1 MKYSILGFSQ
11 EKICALNKIVQL
23 SNGKQKVLKLDITDL
38 LILRD
43 IADFMNRSKVVKFT
57 INDTAYFSITHKTII
72 EDLPVLDIKKQ
83 ALKDRIDKM
92 VELGLIKKE
101 VSRNDCGT
109 WVGYRLT
116 DVYEA
121 LIYDKNSRGGCSEL
135 HGGDVVDYNPN
146 NYTTININYNNNKEK
161 EDKSSIK
168 KGPQNSG
175 SIATLDFPTRKNSDT
190 EKFRHG
196 NLPTLNNIDNIHNID
211 DKDNIDN
218 EKENSNKKKACDDE
232 DVNEFVEHIYS
243 IYPTR
248 CPKRNTPTGKC
259 SKDKERIKKLL
270 KTYSKEDIEKVVRY
284 EIQEKYGKHYMA
296 NFATFL
302 NNFPDPTTIPDVN
315 SNIDMIMSKPKRKVL
330 VINGVEYR

>member
-1 MKYSILGFSQ
+1 MQQKSKMNIIAMGNFNNELKAFSPIPQ
-11 EKICALNKIVQL
+11 
-23 SNGKQKVLKLDITDL
+23 
-38 LILRD
+38 
-43 IADFMNRSKVVKFT
+43 
-57 INDTAYFSITHKTII
+57 
-72 EDLPVLDIKKQ
+72 
-83 ALKDRIDKM
+83 
-92 VELGLIKKE
+92 
-101 VSRNDCGT
+101 
-109 WVGYRLT
+109 
-116 DVYEA
+116 A
-121 LIYDKNSRGGCSEL
+121 LIYDTRLSDRARFVYVYMASKPEGWDFFLMPFAKEIGYSVDTLRKYINEL
-135 HGGDVVDYNPN
+135 VSSGWLIKGEQKTENGKFGAVE
-146 NYTTININYNNNKEK
+146 YTLK
-161 EDKSSIK
+161 
-168 KGPQNSG
+168 
-175 SIATLDFPTRKNSDT
+175 ATLDFPTRKNSDT
-190 EKFRHG
+190 VNYRHG

-218 EKENSNKKKACDDE
+218 EKENSNKKKTCDDE

-243 IYPTR
+243 LYPTR

-315 SNIDMIMSKPKRKVL
+315 SNTDMLMSKPKRKVL

>member
-175 SIATLDFPTRKNSDT
+175 SIANAAEEQNDEYESRVK
-190 EKFRHG
+190 
-196 NLPTLNNIDNIHNID
+196 
-211 DKDNIDN
+211 
-218 EKENSNKKKACDDE
+218 E

-243 IYPTR
+243 LYPTR
-248 CPKRNTPTGKC
+248 CPKRNTPTGKS

-315 SNIDMIMSKPKRKVL
+315 FNTDMLMSKPKRKVL

>member
-1 MKYSILGFSQ
+1 MKYSILGFNQ
-11 EKICALNKIVQL
+11 EKICAINKIVQL

-72 EDLPVLDIKKQ
+72 EDLPILDIKKQ

-175 SIATLDFPTRKNSDT
+175 SIANAAEEQNDEYESRV
-190 EKFRHG
+190 
-196 NLPTLNNIDNIHNID
+196 
-211 DKDNIDN
+211 KD
-218 EKENSNKKKACDDE
+218 

-243 IYPTR
+243 LYPTR

>member
-11 EKICALNKIVQL
+11 EKICALNKIVRL

-72 EDLPVLDIKKQ
+72 EDLPILDIKKQ

-175 SIATLDFPTRKNSDT
+175 STANAAEEQNDEYESRV
-190 EKFRHG
+190 
-196 NLPTLNNIDNIHNID
+196 
-211 DKDNIDN
+211 KD
-218 EKENSNKKKACDDE
+218 

-243 IYPTR
+243 LYPTR